1 MVLLE
6 GSEEEAFETTE
17 EYEEEEEESYEE
29 LKLEQLKLLLKVTKT
44 WRDVLEGRAP
54 LGAFGEASTEH
65 VARKPKGV
73 AEGKHAKKTR
83 KKSKSAKKAKK
94 AQ

>member
-6 GSEEEAFETTE
+6 GSEEEAFEHTE

-54 LGAFGEASTEH
+54 LDAFEEATPEP
-65 VARKPKGV
+65 VARKHKGV
-73 AEGKHAKKTR
+73 AEGKHAKKT
-83 KKSKSAKKAKK
+83 KKKTKSAKKAKK
-94 AQ
+94 SQ